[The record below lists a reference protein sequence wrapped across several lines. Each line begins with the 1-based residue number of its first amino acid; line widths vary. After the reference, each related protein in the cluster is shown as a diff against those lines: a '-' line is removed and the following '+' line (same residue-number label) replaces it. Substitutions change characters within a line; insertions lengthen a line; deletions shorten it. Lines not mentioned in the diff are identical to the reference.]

1 MNEKI
6 KQITDLLNLSVALL
20 EDGMEQRI
28 YVDNGTILVSKE
40 DGKMYIAVE
49 EDFIED
55 ESVKETV
62 KNYKEAMEALDGNT
76 FLEVLEEMKEEID
89 IQEFDELLDLE
100 EYNEED
106 AERVLELIE
115 QSTEI
120 VQEYLQN
127 KIESLVDVFEKFGEI

>member
-1 MNEKI
+1 MDEKI
-6 KQITDLLNLSVALL
+6 KQITDLLTLSGALL

-28 YVDNGTILVSKE
+28 YVDNGALLISKE

-49 EDFIED
+49 EGFIEGD
-55 ESVKETV
+55 TV
-62 KNYKEAMEALDGNT
+62 KDAVKDYKEAMEALDGNT

-100 EYNEED
+100 DYNEED

-127 KIESLVDVFEKFGEI
+127 KIESLVNVFEKFGEI